1 MADARVLRDLA
12 EEVEGLD
19 GPNRETEKR
28 IWRALNPH
36 AYGFSA
42 NQAEAY
48 TGSVDAAMTMKPP
61 RWRLAN
67 FQEEPPEIGGWR
79 ATGHRASPGV
89 AIEGAAAKTAS
100 LTVTALWLRALAAD
114 LEGTDAATV

>member
-12 EEVEGLD
+12 EKVEGLD
-19 GPNRETEKR
+19 GPSCETEKR

-61 RWRLAN
+61 RWRLASL
-67 FQEEPPEIGGWR
+67 QEEPPEIGGWR

-114 LEGTDAATV
+114 LERTDAP